1 MRYDG
6 VMSRPLRI
14 EYPGAVY
21 HLTSRGNA
29 REKIFLDDIDRQLFL
44 EILETVIN
52 KYNWLCHAYCLMDNH
67 YHILAETPDPN
78 LSLGMRQLNGLYT
91 QGFNR
96 RHNRVGHVF
105 QGRYKSILVEK
116 NEHLLELC
124 RYLVL
129 NPVRAGLVSEPK
141 QWRWSSYGATAYSVK
156 APDFLSVYWVLGQFA
171 KQKKAA
177 RKAYRKFVAD
187 GLMDTEVSPWKKLV
201 GQIVF
206 GGSDFVADIQNRID
220 EAKEI
225 GEIPRVQRFPGR
237 PPLKKLFLKQKILDK
252 AARNKQIVVAHVQ
265 YGYTLK
271 EIADQL
277 KIHYTTV
284 SKVLKNYRN

>member
-1 MRYDG
+1 MA
-6 VMSRPLRI
+6 RPIRL

-21 HLTSRGNA
+21 HITSRGNA
-29 REKIFLDDIDRQLFL
+29 RQSIFLEDADRQVFL
-44 EILETVIN
+44 EVLETVTQ

-67 YHILAETPDPN
+67 YHLLVETPDAN
-78 LSLGMRQLNGLYT
+78 LSLGMRQLNGVYT

-124 RYLVL
+124 RYIVL
-129 NPVRAGLVSEPK
+129 NPVRAGMVNEPK
-141 QWRWSSYGATAYSVK
+141 KWVWSSYQATAYPIK
-156 APDFLSVYWVLGQFA
+156 APEFLTVDWILGQFA
-171 KQKKAA
+171 KRKNQA
-177 RKAYRKFVAD
+177 RKVYRKFIAD
-187 GLMDTEVSPWKKLV
+187 GMQKATENPWEKLV

-206 GGSDFVADIQNRID
+206 GGADFVADIQSRLN

-225 GEIPRVQRFPGR
+225 SEVPRTQRFPGR
-237 PPLKKLFLKQKILDK
+237 PTLETLFDK
-252 AARNKQIVVAHVQ
+252 HEIQIKEFRNKQIETAHMR

-277 KIHYTTV
+277 NIHYTTV
-284 SKVLKNYRN
+284 SKVLKTLRSHKN